1 MTERKFDTI
10 LDPSV
15 SYRIIKLAPESATQD
30 VALADATD
38 Q

>member
-15 SYRIIKLAPESATQD
+15 SYRIIELAREFAAQD
-30 VALADATD
+30 DALADATD